1 MSWTCFCNFTL
12 CQSSFGKHQEGAT
25 GSNFAIPFQYH
36 LIKIICICR
45 WSPGPN
51 LSIIGKQCFLNIQE
65 IQGRGDII
73 SEKRKKIIFILW
85 DYILE
90 AKHCFRIT
98 KFNPI
103 APRVPVQRLLPHF
116 FPANLDLFWNHF

>member
-1 MSWTCFCNFTL
+1 MTLLVPKWSNIRIGCDDQILYLAWLQNRNVMDIFFCNFTL

-51 LSIIGKQCFLNIQE
+51 LSIIGKQCFLNIRE

-73 SEKRKKIIFILW
+73 SEKRKK
-85 DYILE
+85 
-90 AKHCFRIT
+90 
-98 KFNPI
+98 N
-103 APRVPVQRLLPHF
+103 
-116 FPANLDLFWNHF
+116 NLYSLGLHSRSKTLF